1 MAGRQVTNRSAPDRR
16 SRSVPH
22 YFPIGKAEET
32 GMRIVV
38 MGVGRIGGAIA
49 RDLVRSGAGQ
59 ITAVDLSADALA
71 PLAGEGIQIHRA
83 DLADRARVAAIA
95 AEHDLVIGAGPASL
109 GFATLKTVVD
119 RGRNVVDISFFA
131 EDPFILDEL
140 ARERGAVAVVDAG
153 VSPGLSNV
161 LYGNAVASLGSVRRF
176 VCYVG
181 GLPAH
186 PHGPM
191 SYKAPFAP
199 SDVIELYTR
208 PARHVRDSVPRTD
221 PALSLRV
228 EMAFP
233 NAGMLEAAL
242 TDGLRTMLRETDVSE
257 MREMTLRY
265 PGHFDQILLLRD
277 LGFFDSSPVALGGQD
292 VSPRA
297 VTEHVLRS
305 HWAFTPGEADVTLL
319 QVEID
324 VDACGDTKRYVH
336 HMIDRYDRATDTSS
350 MARTTGH
357 TCTAIASL
365 VASGRYAQVG
375 VSAPEDVGRTPGC
388 CQLILSYLAERGVAV
403 DVWEETIA

>member
-1 MAGRQVTNRSAPDRR
+1 LRSDEGEEAGV
-16 SRSVPH
+16 
-22 YFPIGKAEET
+22 K
-32 GMRIVV
+32 IVV
-38 MGVGRIGGAIA
+38 LGVGRVGGAIA
-49 RDLVRSGAGQ
+49 RDLARSGAGQ
-59 ITAVDLSADALA
+59 VTAVDVSADALA
-71 PLAGEGIQIHRA
+71 PFAGEGIQVHQA

-109 GFATLKTVVD
+109 GFATLKTVID
-119 RGRNVVDISFFA
+119 TGRNVVDISFFA
-131 EDPFILDEL
+131 EDPFVLDEL
-140 ARERGAVAVVDAG
+140 ARDRGVVAVVDAG

-161 LYGNAVASLGSVRRF
+161 LFGNAAASLGSVRRF

-181 GLPAH
+181 GLPER
-186 PHGPM
+186 PDGPM
-191 SYKAPFAP
+191 RYKAPFAP

-208 PARHVRDSVPRTD
+208 PARHVRDTVPRTD

-228 EMAFP
+228 EMEFP
-233 NAGMLEAAL
+233 HAGMLEAAL
-242 TDGLRTMLRETDVSE
+242 TDGLRTMLRQTDVPE

-277 LGFFDSSPVALGGQD
+277 LGFFDSSPCEQD

-297 VTEHVLRS
+297 ITEHLLRS

-324 VDACGDTKRYVH
+324 VDAGDDMKRYVYC
-336 HMIDRYDRATDTSS
+336 MIDRYDRATDTSS
-350 MARTTGH
+350 MARTTGY
-357 TCTAIASL
+357 TCTAIAGL
-365 VASGRYAQVG
+365 VGSGRYAQVG

-388 CQLILSYLAERGVAV
+388 CQSILSYLAERGVTL